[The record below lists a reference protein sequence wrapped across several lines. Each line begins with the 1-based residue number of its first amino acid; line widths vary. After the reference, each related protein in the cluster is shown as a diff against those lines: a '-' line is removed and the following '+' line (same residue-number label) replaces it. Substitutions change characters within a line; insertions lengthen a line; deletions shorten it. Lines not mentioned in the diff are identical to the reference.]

1 MKSLILAATLSAT
14 VGFTYSALSAG
25 SFNPP
30 PPNDPN
36 CYKNCGVGEVIQFTH
51 RSCNEGPLACD
62 VTRCRWS
69 AGFLLCGF
77 SDPYID
83 RCTPPGVEFIW
94 CRDQPIAEE
103 ECEDNGYY
111 WNYTTNE
118 CQESPPSG
126 GGCAGGGCEG
136 GNFMP
141 ECEPG
146 TWGSLEC
153 CCCVDSYGTCVS
165 SPILIDVLGNG
176 FDLTN
181 APGGV
186 NFDVNKN
193 GAAEKTAWTIQGS
206 DDAWLALDRN
216 GNGLIDD
223 GAELF
228 GNYTPQPTPRAG
240 VGKNGFLALA
250 VFDKP
255 VSGGNSDGVI
265 DSRDPIFTSLRLWQ
279 DTNHNGISEAG
290 ELYTL
295 TELAVESIG
304 LDYKLSKKTDEHGNQ
319 FKYRAEVADSQHSKV
334 GRWAWDVFLRTQ

>member
-1 MKSLILAATLSAT
+1 
-14 VGFTYSALSAG
+14 
-25 SFNPP
+25 
-30 PPNDPN
+30 
-36 CYKNCGVGEVIQFTH
+36 
-51 RSCNEGPLACD
+51 
-62 VTRCRWS
+62 
-69 AGFLLCGF
+69 
-77 SDPYID
+77 
-83 RCTPPGVEFIW
+83 
-94 CRDQPIAEE
+94 
-103 ECEDNGYY
+103 
-111 WNYTTNE
+111 
-118 CQESPPSG
+118 
-126 GGCAGGGCEG
+126 
-136 GNFMP
+136 MP

-216 GNGLIDD
+216 GNLLIDD

-228 GNYTPQPTPRAG
+228 GNYTPQPTPPAG

-255 VSGGNSDGVI
+255 VSGGNSDGRI
-265 DSRDPIFTSLRLWQ
+265 NLQDAIFTTLRLWQ
-279 DTNHNGISEAG
+279 DTNHNGVSEPG
-290 ELYTL
+290 ELHRL
-295 TELAVESIG
+295 QSLGLAVID
-304 LDYKLSKKTDEHGNQ
+304 LDYRESRRRDEHGNW
-319 FKYRAEVADSQHSKV
+319 FRYRAKV
-334 GRWAWDVFLRTQ
+334 RDTQDAQLGRWAWDVFLVSGN